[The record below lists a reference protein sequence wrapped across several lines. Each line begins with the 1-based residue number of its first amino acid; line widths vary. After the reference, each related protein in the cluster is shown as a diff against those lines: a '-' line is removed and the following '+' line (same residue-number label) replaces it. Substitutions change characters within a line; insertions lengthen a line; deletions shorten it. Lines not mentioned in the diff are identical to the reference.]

1 MVTMKTMCE
10 YIAEKMKTKDS
21 SCNITPEEIFNSSPS
36 GELGHIII
44 LYNDLKMQENE

>member
-10 YIAEKMKTKDS
+10 YIAEKMKSKNPNCD
-21 SCNITPEEIFNSSPS
+21 ITAKEIFNYSPT
-36 GELGHIII
+36 GELSHIFI